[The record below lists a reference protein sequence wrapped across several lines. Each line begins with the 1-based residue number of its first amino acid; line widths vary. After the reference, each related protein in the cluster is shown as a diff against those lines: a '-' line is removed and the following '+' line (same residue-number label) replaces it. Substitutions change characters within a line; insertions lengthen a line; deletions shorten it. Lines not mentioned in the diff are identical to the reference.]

1 MTDGA
6 ARSNRPWF
14 AACVF
19 LYGTVVAAFVAFV
32 VYRKQGLV
40 DGTVDLNGFGALARN
55 IARGE
60 GFSLGHG
67 PTLRR
72 GPLYPYFG
80 AALLRVFGSDD
91 QSLPDA
97 VFYRPLIVANCMI
110 IGLTCVV
117 VWRLSRELFGARTA
131 LLAAIVCPLVP
142 QTLRY
147 TGMTEVETSMGLFT
161 ALLALTGLLF
171 VRQPS
176 IWTGA
181 ALGASAGAA
190 TLLKP
195 IVLLFPVLFVPLACL
210 YWWRSGALDRR
221 AIVASGVALA
231 CFGALLVPWSLRNSA
246 ITGGQ
251 FRGISSN
258 GPGEFLRGYVNAQPK
273 YFLLRQDFGGGG
285 PGEKWDPE
293 ANTFEE
299 DFLRPYGIPFYRSG
313 KDAAGN
319 TVMIPTPPPSMISAQ
334 LELEKDRV
342 EGAEVKRRV
351 LHEPGAFLY
360 KFAAQYAS
368 FWYVVETRK
377 KSLIVG
383 SIALIVLCFSGL
395 GLWRARRERT
405 LVWPVVSVV
414 VYFNAIYAAFLA
426 FARYSMPL
434 YPTLTVLAAGG
445 AMTVFDLV
453 FQRGA
458 HSKSPPRTPEL
469 S

>member
-1 MTDGA
+1 MTNA
-6 ARSNRPWF
+6 PVRSPRWWF
-14 AACVF
+14 AAVVF
-19 LYGTVVAAFVAFV
+19 LYGTLVASFVAFV
-32 VYRKQGLV
+32 VYRQQGLV
-40 DGTVDLNGFGALARN
+40 EGTVDLNGFGALARN
-55 IARGE
+55 LARGE

-67 PTLRR
+67 PTIRR

-80 AALLRVFGSDD
+80 AALLRLFGSDD
-91 QSLPDA
+91 QTLPDA
-97 VFYRPLIVANCMI
+97 VFYRPLIVANCIML
-110 IGLTCVV
+110 GLTCVV
-117 VWRLSRELFGARTA
+117 VWRLSRELFGARAA

-147 TGMTEVETSMGLFT
+147 TGMTEVETSMGLLT

-171 VRQPS
+171 VRRPS
-176 IWTGA
+176 IGTGV
-181 ALGASAGAA
+181 ALGVTAGAA
-190 TLLKP
+190 TLAKP

-210 YWWRSGALDRR
+210 YWWRSGVLDRR
-221 AIVASGVALA
+221 AIVASLA
-231 CFGALLVPWSLRNSA
+231 TFGCFGALLVPWSLRNSA

-293 ANTFEE
+293 ANTYEE

-313 KDAAGN
+313 KDSAGN
-319 TVMIPTPPPSMISAQ
+319 AIMIPTPPPGMISAQ

-360 KFAAQYAS
+360 KFSAQFAS

-383 SIALIVLCFSGL
+383 SIALIVLGFAGL
-395 GLWRARRERT
+395 GVWRARRERT
-405 LVWPVVSVV
+405 LVWPVVAVIL
-414 VYFNAIYAAFLA
+414 YFNAIYAAFLA

-434 YPTLTVLAAGG
+434 YPTLTVLASGG
-445 AMTVFDLV
+445 AVTLFELV
-453 FQRGA
+453 FRRA
-458 HSKSPPRTPEL
+458 APRRSAPPASEL